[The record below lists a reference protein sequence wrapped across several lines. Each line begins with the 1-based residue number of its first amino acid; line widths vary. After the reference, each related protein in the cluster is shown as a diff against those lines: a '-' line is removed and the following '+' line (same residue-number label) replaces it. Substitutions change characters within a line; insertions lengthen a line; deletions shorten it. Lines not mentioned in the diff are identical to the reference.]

1 MNKGVVQEKKRT
13 MDERLGLFRE
23 IKNYRLKNL
32 NRLFEQNWKKRVLF
46 SEGTNSPKDFENL

>member
-46 SEGTNSPKDFENL
+46 SERTNSPKDFENL

>member
-46 SEGTNSPKDFENL
+46 SERTNSPKDFENR